1 MPAITG
7 LGHVGIYTEDLMA
20 QRDFYTRVLGLQ
32 ISDEDIDGLGVV
44 FLSADPEEE
53 HHEVALFKGRTKST
67 GNEEIQQ
74 VSFKVGSIDE
84 LKEFY
89 QRLVKE
95 GVEVDRIISHGN
107 AMGIYFF
114 DPEGNRLEI
123 YHKTGFNV
131 PQPHAAPVD
140 INASAEELLAFMKSE
155 IPPERVNVGAVD

>member
-1 MPAITG
+1 MPTITG

-44 FLSADPEEE
+44 FLSANPEEE

-74 VSFKVGSIDE
+74 VSFNVCSIDE

-114 DPEGNRLEI
+114 DPEGNRLEL
-123 YHKTGFNV
+123 YHKTGFDV

-140 INASAEELLAFMKSE
+140 INASADELLAFMKSE
-155 IPPERVNVGAVD
+155 IPADRISVGATD

>member
-7 LGHVGIYTEDLMA
+7 LGHVGIYTEDLVA

-84 LKEFY
+84 LKEYY
-89 QRLVKE
+89 QRLTAE

-107 AMGIYFF
+107 ALGIYFF
-114 DPEGNRLEI
+114 DPEGNRLEL
-123 YHKTGFNV
+123 YYKTGFNV
-131 PQPHAAPVD
+131 PQPNVANVD
-140 INASAEELLAFMKSE
+140 IGASADELLAFMKSQ
-155 IPPERVNVGAVD
+155 IPPERINVGATD